1 MECACFSWIY
11 HNNKNNEENTMLAKI
26 TVADYMTKKV
36 VTLNKETSVI
46 DAVKKLLDSKITC
59 APVVDA
65 QGHLLGVFSEKDSIK
80 VFLKSVYN
88 QDMGGKVGDYMTAG
102 VISVDADSSIVE
114 LAEKFDHSSVRSFP
128 VFDDGAFVGIISRTD
143 VLKALI
149 SLK

>member
-1 MECACFSWIY
+1 
-11 HNNKNNEENTMLAKI
+11 MLAKI

-36 VTLNKETSVI
+36 VTLTKETLVI
-46 DAVKKLLDSKITC
+46 DAVKKLLDHKITC

-65 QGHLLGVFSEKDSIK
+65 QGHLLGMFSEKDSIK

-102 VISVDADSSIVE
+102 VISVDADASIVE
-114 LAEKFDHSSVRSFP
+114 LAEKFDQSSVRSFP
-128 VFDDGAFVGIISRTD
+128 VFDDGQFAGIISRTD

>member
-1 MECACFSWIY
+1 
-11 HNNKNNEENTMLAKI
+11 MLAKI
-26 TVADYMTKKV
+26 TVADYMTKRV
-36 VTLNKETSVI
+36 ITLSKDSLVI
-46 DAVKKLLDSKITC
+46 DAIKKLLDHKITC

-65 QGHLLGVFSEKDSIK
+65 QGHLLGMFSEKDSIK

-102 VISVDADSSIVE
+102 VISVDADASIVE
-114 LAEKFDHSSVRSFP
+114 LAEKFDQSSVRSFP
-128 VFDDGAFVGIISRTD
+128 VFDEGKFVGIISRTD